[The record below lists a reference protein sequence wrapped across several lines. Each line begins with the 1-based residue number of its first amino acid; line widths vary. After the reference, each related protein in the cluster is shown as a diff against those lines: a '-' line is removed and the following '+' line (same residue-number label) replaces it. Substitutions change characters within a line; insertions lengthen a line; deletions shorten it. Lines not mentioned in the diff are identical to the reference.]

1 VFSLNAPLPSAVARL
16 ALDLAAELPAAEAR
30 PRGEHTLLLKRL
42 GDGTD
47 GRADHLVHEARDAL
61 TGTAP
66 FAVRISGVDLFEV
79 PTTGSAPVVYLA
91 VESPG
96 LDALHDRLCDRFDP
110 VDRLE
115 GDDFTPHVTVAR
127 GGDMATARRLADRPI
142 EPIEFVVDTV
152 ALWDAYHKVE
162 AARFSL
168 PM

>member
-1 VFSLNAPLPSAVARL
+1 VFSLNAPLPSAVPRL
-16 ALDLAAELPAAEAR
+16 ALDLAAELPAADAR

-42 GDGTD
+42 GDGAD
-47 GRADHLVHEARDAL
+47 GRADHLVHDARDAL
-61 TGTAP
+61 SGTAP
-66 FAVRISGVDLFEV
+66 FEVRISGVDLFEI
-79 PTTGSAPVVYLA
+79 PTTGPAPVVYLA

-96 LDALHDRLCDRFDP
+96 LDALHDRLCARFDP
-110 VDRLE
+110 VPRLE

-127 GGDMATARRLADRPI
+127 GGDLEKARRLASRSIDPI
-142 EPIEFVVDTV
+142 DFVVDTV